1 MIPTLKKV
9 FPNTE
14 FSFMYIIPSDTKGF
28 YYLNNDLSLEIIEKP
43 HIEKHK
49 KIKFLGISFSVK
61 TNEAPESLQSCIL
74 NKSFK
79 EKFDNIMYW
88 CGKIGRKFLPKK
100 LKSYFAERK
109 Y

>member
-1 MIPTLKKV
+1 MIPKLKEV

-14 FSFMYIIPSDTKGF
+14 FSFMYVSPSETKGF
-28 YYLNNDLSLEIIEKP
+28 YYLNNDLNLEYIEKTSV
-43 HIEKHK
+43 EKHK
-49 KIKFLGISFSVK
+49 KVKFLGISFSLK
-61 TNEAPESLQSCIL
+61 TNEAPEGLQCCVL

-79 EKFDNIMYW
+79 EKYDNVMYW